1 MCLIF
6 LARDLHPRYS
16 LVIVSNRD
24 EYHVRPTAE
33 AHRWKDFP
41 SILGGRDLSKGGTW
55 LGIDSKG
62 RWAAVTNFREAPRSI
77 NNGSLSRG
85 YLTRDFLRSALT
97 AKEYSSHLTKK
108 NLPHDGFN
116 LLVGDTEGVFYVSN
130 RSTRKKTSYTPLP
143 KVGLFGLSNHLLD
156 TNWPKVRIGKERL
169 LNIFQYDEIDPE
181 QIFELL
187 QDRTPAK
194 TSELPD
200 TGISKSWEETLSS
213 TFIIS
218 PEYGTRSS
226 TVILIHKRSGKMEFN
241 EISYS
246 PSGEVDGRATL
257 TI

>member
-1 MCLIF
+1 MSPI
-6 LARDLHPRYS
+6 
-16 LVIVSNRD
+16 
-24 EYHVRPTAE
+24 
-33 AHRWKDFP
+33 
-41 SILGGRDLSKGGTW
+41 
-55 LGIDSKG
+55 
-62 RWAAVTNFREAPRSI
+62 
-77 NNGSLSRG
+77 
-85 YLTRDFLRSALT
+85 ALL
-97 AKEYSSHLTKK
+97 EK
-108 NLPHDGFN
+108 N
-116 LLVGDTEGVFYVSN
+116 
-130 RSTRKKTSYTPLP
+130 TSYTPLP

-156 TNWPKVRIGKERL
+156 TDWPKIRIGKERL
-169 LNIFQYDEIDPE
+169 LNIFQYDKIDPD

-226 TVILIHKRSGKMEFN
+226 TVILIHKQSGKIEFN